1 MANFLN
7 GFFDNLL
14 TGTLTPKGDMGD
26 FRHAAYLYTANGFSL
41 APKNKFL
48 YHVVFEIRPGAQKV
62 APQLMTRHRQEIN
75 MLVKSVDLPKFSVEI
90 ETKNQYNRK
99 KNVQTAIR
107 YDPISITMHDDNLGA
122 TTAMLEAYYRYYFKD
137 GNHSSEGETKQYQ
150 PRSTYKPHGGRYG
163 LDNGAIDPF
172 FRKITIYQLSRHQYT
187 GFTLVNPIITRWGH
201 DNLDNSSNDVAAN
214 TMEVAYEAVF
224 YSRGSI
230 REGNPAG
237 FATTYYD
244 KTPSPNTIAGGGG
257 DSFFG
262 AGGILDGTG
271 SILGDLTSGNFG
283 LGTIIKGVNLFQNS
297 KNLTLKGLRNEGL
310 SVAEGI
316 VGGTVGNVLNGVP
329 NISFPKNS
337 GTGGITSITNA
348 VGGIIDVSSSQ
359 YAGKVAAAR
368 ANNQG

>member
-7 GFFDNLL
+7 GLFDNLL

-26 FRHAAYLYTANGFSL
+26 FRHAAYLYNSNGFSL
-41 APKNKFL
+41 APKTKFL

-62 APQLMTRHRQEIN
+62 APQLMNRHRQEIN
-75 MLVKSVDLPKFSVEI
+75 MLVKSVDLPKFSVEV

-99 KNVQTAIR
+99 KNIQTAIR

-137 GNHSSEGETKQYQ
+137 GNHASEGETKQYQ
-150 PRSTYKPHGGRYG
+150 PRSTYKAHAGRYG
-163 LDNGAIDPF
+163 LDNGFIDPF

-187 GFTLVNPIITRWGH
+187 GFTLVNPIVTRWGH
-201 DNLDNSSNDVAAN
+201 DNLDNSSSDVAAN
-214 TMEVAYEAVF
+214 TMEIAYEAVF

-257 DSFFG
+257 DSFLG
-262 AGGILDGTG
+262 AGGLLDGAG
-271 SILGDLTSGNFG
+271 SILGDIGSGNIG

-297 KNLTLKGLRNEGL
+297 KNLTLKGLRSEGL

-316 VGGTVGNVLNGVP
+316 VSGAVGNVLTGVP

-337 GTGGITSITNA
+337 GTGGIISITESL
-348 VGGIIDVSSSQ
+348 GGLADTSSSQ
-359 YAGKVAAAR
+359 YAGKVASAR